1 METLIYGGP
10 MFTAEND
17 HMQLGWAALIADDH
31 ITAVGPLDELN
42 ARAPHATR
50 LDVGQR
56 TILPGLVDA
65 HRHLIG
71 PSAAE
76 ITPELIASGA
86 ILGVRVAHDTLA
98 AGITTVRDPGCK
110 HDAIFEL
117 KRAINAGLV
126 PGPTI
131 YAAGRNPTGQA
142 APRTWRNH
150 YVRGPWEMR
159 QAVRELARDGADW
172 IKLVVS
178 HTTPAS
184 GWKFCQRYLTDEEIR
199 AAVDETHA
207 LGMRISA
214 HTEGLEAARSLVN
227 EGADAIEHGT
237 VLDDDLARRMA
248 DQGTFL
254 VPTLW
259 LYTHDYDPTTTTP
272 DQLEAYRAFEAE
284 HSRSF
289 QRALQ
294 AGVPIA
300 VGTDAITDLPP
311 ADCLVIELELM
322 QAHGMNTATA
332 LRAAT
337 TGGAGVLGLADR
349 LGRLAPG
356 YQADVIAVN
365 GNPLKDLRALT
376 HVDLVVQRGQVRISK
391 LAFTPTPGG

>member
-17 HMQLGWAALIADDH
+17 HMQLGWAVLIADEH

-42 ARAPHATR
+42 ARAPNATR
-50 LDVGQR
+50 LDVGRR
-56 TILPGLVDA
+56 TILPGLIDA

-76 ITPELIASGA
+76 ITPGLIASGA
-86 ILGVRVAHDTLA
+86 ILGVRVAQDTLT

-117 KRAINAGLV
+117 RRAIHAGLV
-126 PGPTI
+126 PGPAI

-172 IKLVVS
+172 IKLVAS

-184 GWKFCQRYLTDEEIR
+184 GWKFCQRYLTDEEIQ

-227 EGADAIEHGT
+227 AGADAIEHGT
-237 VLDDDLARRMA
+237 VLD
-248 DQGTFL
+248 
-254 VPTLW
+254 
-259 LYTHDYDPTTTTP
+259 THDYDPATTTP

-284 HSRSF
+284 HSRGF

-294 AGVPIA
+294 AGVSIA
-300 VGTDAITDLPP
+300 VGTDAITDLPL

-322 QAHGMNTATA
+322 HAHGMNTPAA

-337 TGGAGVLGLADR
+337 VGGAGVLGQADR

-356 YQADVIAVN
+356 YLADVIAIN
-365 GNPLKDLRALT
+365 GDPLKDLRALT
-376 HVDLVVQRGQVRISK
+376 QVDLVIQRGQICISK
-391 LAFTPTPGG
+391 LAPTSTMGS

>member
-17 HMQLGWAALIADDH
+17 HLRLGWAILIADGF
-31 ITAVGPLDELN
+31 ITAVGPLAELS
-42 ARAPHATR
+42 ARAPNATR

-56 TILPGLVDA
+56 TILPGLIDA

-86 ILGVRVAHDTLA
+86 ILGVRVAQDTLA

-117 KRAINAGLV
+117 KRAINAGLI

-184 GWKFCQRYLTDEEIR
+184 GWKFCQRYLTDEEVQ

-207 LGMRISA
+207 LGMRLSA
-214 HTEGLEAARSLVN
+214 HTEGLDAAWSLVN
-227 EGADAIEHGT
+227 AGADAIEHGT
-237 VLDDDLARRMA
+237 VLDDDLTRRMA

-259 LYTHDYDPTTTTP
+259 LYTHDYNPATTTS
-272 DQLEAYRAFEAE
+272 DQLKAYRAFEAE
-284 HSRSF
+284 HSRGF
-289 QRALQ
+289 ERALQ

-311 ADCLVIELELM
+311 SDCLVVELELM
-322 QAHGMNTATA
+322 QSHGMSVAAA

-337 TGGAGVLGLADR
+337 VGGAGVLGLADR

-356 YQADVIAVN
+356 HQADVIAVN
-365 GNPLKDLRALT
+365 GNPLEDLRALT
-376 HVDLVVQRGQVRISK
+376 QVELVLQRGQVRISK
-391 LAFTPTPGG
+391 LPSASTRGS

>member
-10 MFTAEND
+10 MFIGDSD
-17 HMQLGWAALIADDH
+17 HLKVGWAVLITDGL
-31 ITAVGPLDELN
+31 ITAVGPVEELS
-42 ARAPHATR
+42 ARAPQATR

-56 TILPGLVDA
+56 TILPGLIDA

-86 ILGVRVAHDTLA
+86 ILGVRVAQDTLT

-117 KRAINAGLV
+117 RRAIHAGLV
-126 PGPTI
+126 PGPAI

-172 IKLVVS
+172 IKLVAS

-184 GWKFCQRYLTDEEIR
+184 GWKFCQRYLTDEEIQ

-227 EGADAIEHGT
+227 AGADAIEHGT
-237 VLDDDLARRMA
+237 VLDDDLVRRMA
-248 DQGTFL
+248 DLGTFL

-259 LYTHDYDPTTTTP
+259 LYTHDYDPATTTP

-284 HSRSF
+284 HSRGF

-294 AGVPIA
+294 AGVSIA
-300 VGTDAITDLPP
+300 VGTDAITDLPL

-322 QAHGMNTATA
+322 HAHGMNTPAA

-337 TGGAGVLGLADR
+337 VGGAGVLGQADR

-356 YQADVIAVN
+356 YLADVIAIN
-365 GNPLKDLRALT
+365 GDPLKDLRALT
-376 HVDLVVQRGQVRISK
+376 QVDLVIQRGQICISK
-391 LAFTPTPGG
+391 LAPTSTMGS